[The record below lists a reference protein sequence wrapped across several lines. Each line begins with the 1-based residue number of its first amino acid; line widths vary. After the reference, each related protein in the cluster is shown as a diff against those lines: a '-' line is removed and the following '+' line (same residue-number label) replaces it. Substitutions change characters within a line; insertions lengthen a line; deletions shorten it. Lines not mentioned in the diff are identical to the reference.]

1 MRDPVALDTLL
12 ARDVRRMDFVQVL
25 RLIEN
30 AHPELPRIG
39 ASLRPRDDAVRFGQD
54 PSLLFHPS
62 MLAQYSGATADQRAR
77 LVVNFFGL
85 TGANGP
91 LPSHL
96 TEYVR
101 DRVRNGGDS
110 TLRAFLDIFHHRLL
124 ALFYRARAVAEP
136 AISLDRPD
144 GDRFSVFVG
153 SLFGLGT
160 PALRER
166 DAIGDFAKL
175 HFAGLLANRARPAA
189 GLVAILQ
196 AYFKLPVRIEQFSGH
211 WMALPADSWSR
222 LGVAERDNRLGSSMV
237 LGKQVWDCQHKFR
250 LVIGPLDYADHQRF
264 LPGGASL
271 ARLLAWVRTYAGLAL
286 DWDLRLV
293 LKKEQQ
299 PPLKLGGGAR
309 VGWSSWLASAAPAR
323 DADQVLIRQGRI
335 TDASIRHSDSIN

>member
-1 MRDPVALDTLL
+1 MRDPLALDALL

-39 ASLRPRDDAVRFGQD
+39 ASLRPHDDAVRFGQD

-153 SLFGLGT
+153 SLFGLGA

-222 LGVAERDNRLGSSMV
+222 LGGAERDNRLGSSMV

-293 LKKEQQ
+293 LKKEQL

-309 VGWSSWLASAAPAR
+309 VGWNSWLASAAPAR
-323 DADQVLIRQGRI
+323 NADQVLIRQGRI
-335 TDASIRHSDSIN
+335 TDSPIRHSDSNN